1 MIVALFIGASPTA
14 HIVQSGHFN
23 TGKRV
28 QPQIPANTS
37 PSSKITKQGF
47 LSKKV
52 LSARALRWIFNLWPT
67 FRFAGVRVRAL
78 AEDFTAATVELR
90 VGLLNRNYV
99 GTAFGGTLYSMT
111 DPFFMLMMMRQLG
124 PGYVVWDRAGAVRY
138 LAPGK
143 GVITAKF
150 SLPAVEVA
158 RVRSVLDGA
167 GKLDQSYT
175 VDLRDA
181 GNQLIAQV
189 EKTLYIRKLG

>member
-1 MIVALFIGASPTA
+1 M
-14 HIVQSGHFN
+14 
-23 TGKRV
+23 
-28 QPQIPANTS
+28 
-37 PSSKITKQGF
+37 
-47 LSKKV
+47 
-52 LSARALRWIFNLWPT
+52 WPT

-124 PGYVVWDRAGAVRY
+124 PGYVVWDRAGTVRY

-143 GVITAKF
+143 GVIIAKF
-150 SLPAVEVA
+150 SLPAEEVA